1 MRATIDADHADDT
14 FKKLQNLI
22 SEGLLRFTENGLK
35 LTTADPA
42 MVAMIDLEI
51 PADSFTEY
59 EVNPDEEHQ
68 DLQEE
73 GEEGILVGVNLEN
86 LYSVMKLFDDEI
98 TLSIEENDLILEEGT
113 DRFELPILNLST
125 DDIPSMDALDNY
137 KMTAKLDKSDFKT
150 LRKKLAVA
158 SDSTEMTLTSDS
170 ELQVEGGGDQISI
183 ESSVDVEDLEVV
195 AEDDIESTTSMF
207 ALEYLSKGQKMF
219 SNLDT
224 ADSLDIKVGDDFPL
238 QMTHVSDRE
247 TLTFVLAPR
256 IEEQ

>member
-1 MRATIDADHADDT
+1 MRATINSDHADDT
-14 FKKLQNLI
+14 FKKLQNLV

-42 MVAMIDLEI
+42 MVAMIDLSI
-51 PADSFTEY
+51 PADSFIEY

-73 GEEGILVGVNLEN
+73 GEEGILVGVNIEN

-125 DDIPSMDALDNY
+125 DDIPSMDELNNF
-137 KMTAKLDKSDFKT
+137 KLEGRLEKSDLKT

-158 SDSTEMTLTSDS
+158 SDSTTLTLTEDG
-170 ELQVEGGGDQISI
+170 ELEAEGGGDQISI
-183 ESSVDVEDLEVV
+183 ESSVEVEDVEPVE
-195 AEDDIESTTSMF
+195 EDCEETRSMF

-224 ADSLDIKVGDDFPL
+224 ADEVAVKMGEDFPL
-238 QMTHVSDRE
+238 KMVHESDRE